1 MLFDIYCDLSKAF
14 DYMHYNALLLD
25 LRYYN
30 SQNQTVNLMNSFLH
44 NIPLFTYHFAYVN
57 GMKSFRL
64 PILLSIPQG
73 SIRGPLLFLVYIK
86 NLPIL
91 KDI

>member
-30 SQNQTVNLMNSFLH
+30 SQNQT
-44 NIPLFTYHFAYVN
+44 
-57 GMKSFRL
+57 
-64 PILLSIPQG
+64 
-73 SIRGPLLFLVYIK
+73 
-86 NLPIL
+86 
-91 KDI
+91 